1 MRSRRMGLRESTT
14 GSSVAS
20 VWESSRGTVALLI
33 GDAANACAAL
43 AGSKLSGYDVCH
55 VICVG
60 NGNTARKLEERRK
73 GASRASAAQASPGV
87 RPIERRRSATS
98 RDSSPPSPGDRSPP
112 ATDLDVYDIPPQH
125 RAEREVST
133 VTLPPSEVSAVTL
146 ATAYGKN
153 AEADEV
159 ALEGGDDAMRGY
171 DSEEA
176 AAAAAKRSLDVK
188 FQAYR
193 IADTLQPD
201 ADVDIGTELADH
213 LAGIQQAI
221 RDCKQADA
229 ALADTDRGVGPRL
242 DDSPGV
248 RDTCADIDA
257 AAAAGRSDQGETIV
271 QSVAPDNG
279 RVVGASFAERAE
291 DPSPLVGCG
300 SGITDVAS
308 ASQARSPRQPTRSE
322 SATGYPER
330 NGSSSSSSCGVAE
343 AARSASRADSA
354 LTTSAAGQAPV
365 HRAVLVHC
373 ELGYNRSPTL
383 VLAFL
388 VQSGYYLREAYR
400 RVLRCR
406 PMVDPLPPFRRAL
419 ENLERRLHSKTT
431 IRPEDW
437 FAKHISQLVEEVE
450 SKAEPRQ
457 NEVVSG
463 SDADSDS
470 SNEDPVV
477 DLHVLE
483 EAVRLR
489 DSSIAALLK
498 EVQCETASQAI

>member
-1 MRSRRMGLRESTT
+1 MRSRRMGLRECTT
-14 GSSVAS
+14 GSGVAS

-55 VICVG
+55 VICVA
-60 NGNTARKLEERRK
+60 NGNTARKLEERR
-73 GASRASAAQASPGV
+73 AATRASARQASPGG

-98 RDSSPPSPGDRSPP
+98 RDSPPSSPGDRSPP
-112 ATDLDVYDIPPQH
+112 AADVDVYDVPPQQ

-133 VTLPPSEVSAVTL
+133 VTLPPSEVSVVTL

-159 ALEGGDDAMRGY
+159 ALEGGDDTMQAY

-176 AAAAAKRSLDVK
+176 AAAAAQRSLDVK

-229 ALADTDRGVGPRL
+229 TLADTDRGASPRL
-242 DDSPGV
+242 GDSPGV
-248 RDTCADIDA
+248 RNTSADIDA
-257 AAAAGRSDQGETIV
+257 AAATGRSDQGEAIV
-271 QSVAPDNG
+271 QRVAPDNG
-279 RVVGASFAERAE
+279 HVVGASFAERAA
-291 DPSPLVGCG
+291 DPSTLVGCG
-300 SGITDVAS
+300 NGITDVAS
-308 ASQARSPRQPTRSE
+308 ASQARSPRQPMRSE

-354 LTTSAAGQAPV
+354 FTTSAAGQAPV

-388 VQSGYYLREAYR
+388 VQSGCSLREAYR

-431 IRPEDW
+431 VRPEDW
-437 FAKHISQLVEEVE
+437 YAKHISQLVEEVE

-457 NEVVSG
+457 HEVNSG
-463 SDADSDS
+463 SDSDS
-470 SNEDPVV
+470 SNDDPVI

-489 DSSIAALLK
+489 DSSIAELLK
-498 EVQCETASQAI
+498 EVQCETASQAV